1 MDRSQ
6 IINRLKL
13 ITENIGQLKHALGRA
28 EIDHNQEL
36 IDHLQAEIRKLREE
50 AEELRK
56 HFKESPQGTR

>member
-6 IINRLKL
+6 IIKRLKL

-28 EIDHNQEL
+28 EIDDNLEL
-36 IDHLQAEIRKLREE
+36 IDHLQAEIRKLHEE

-56 HFKESPQGTR
+56 NFRESPQRTH

>member
-28 EIDHNQEL
+28 EIDYNQEL

>member
-28 EIDHNQEL
+28 EIDDNLEL
-36 IDHLQAEIRKLREE
+36 IDHLQAEIRKLHEE

-56 HFKESPQGTR
+56 HFRESPQRTR